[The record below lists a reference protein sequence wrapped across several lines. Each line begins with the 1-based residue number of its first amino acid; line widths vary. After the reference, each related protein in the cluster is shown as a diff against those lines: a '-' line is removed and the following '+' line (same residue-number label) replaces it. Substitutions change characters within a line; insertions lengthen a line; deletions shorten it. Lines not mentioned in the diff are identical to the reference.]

1 MRAWR
6 QVIAAMP
13 QPGAAPADLQTWLD
27 ELSRHLATAQ
37 PPADL
42 ANVPATSIRA
52 FFAALQT
59 LIGTVASSRPRQRPA
74 QAVHE
79 DEDASEPRGAIRTH
93 AAIDGERRPGPETTL
108 GDGRD
113 ALVAERLRP
122 IQEVLVFGDERPDWD
137 PEPANLT
144 LTTSP
149 SLAADELPL
158 SSASARSERRLGSYR
173 LIEISLRLRWSWDH
187 LNAPDLRILV
197 DAIAQDLAD
206 DGPRR
211 AGATLCLAM
220 LAFGRSAAQVFDLCV
235 GEGHGASEWID
246 AEGRGDSASIHA
258 LSLFATRRLVEVRLP
273 TGKPGNV
280 FGVGP
285 ALAPLMFI
293 GEAPGADEDRQGEP
307 FVGRAGELLDK
318 MIEAMGWGRGDVYI
332 ANVLKCRPPG
342 NRNPEPDEV
351 AACRPFLDAQ
361 IAAVRPRIIVTLG
374 RPAANVVLGNDAP
387 ISALRGRFHEHRG
400 VRVMPTFHPAFLL
413 RQPERKRDAWSD
425 LKQVIAELER
435 LGVAPP
441 RPARG

>member
-1 MRAWR
+1 MNPPGPPDDPHAELAALVRDVRNGLAWR
-6 QVIAAMP
+6 ARGGAY
-13 QPGAAPADLQTWLD
+13 AAPGG
-27 ELSRHLATAQ
+27 RTAR
-37 PPADL
+37 PPAAPTD
-42 ANVPATSIRA
+42 
-52 FFAALQT
+52 AA
-59 LIGTVASSRPRQRPA
+59 V
-74 QAVHE
+74 
-79 DEDASEPRGAIRTH
+79 
-93 AAIDGERRPGPETTL
+93 
-108 GDGRD
+108 
-113 ALVAERLRP
+113 
-122 IQEVLVFGDERPDWD
+122 
-137 PEPANLT
+137 
-144 LTTSP
+144 
-149 SLAADELPL
+149 
-158 SSASARSERRLGSYR
+158 SAP
-173 LIEISLRLRWSWDH
+173 
-187 LNAPDLRILV
+187 APDLARVAPAAVAARAIEVAV
-197 DAIAQDLAD
+197 DVEAPALGPARTLPVIREDL
-206 DGPRR
+206 
-211 AGATLCLAM
+211 
-220 LAFGRSAAQVFDLCV
+220 
-235 GEGHGASEWID
+235 GECTRCKLSE
-246 AEGRGDSASIHA
+246 
-258 LSLFATRRLVEVRLP
+258 TRQ
-273 TGKPGNV
+273 KIV

-361 IAAVRPRIIVTLG
+361 IQAVRPRIIVTLG

>member
-1 MRAWR
+1 
-6 QVIAAMP
+6 
-13 QPGAAPADLQTWLD
+13 
-27 ELSRHLATAQ
+27 
-37 PPADL
+37 
-42 ANVPATSIRA
+42 
-52 FFAALQT
+52 
-59 LIGTVASSRPRQRPA
+59 
-74 QAVHE
+74 
-79 DEDASEPRGAIRTH
+79 
-93 AAIDGERRPGPETTL
+93 
-108 GDGRD
+108 
-113 ALVAERLRP
+113 
-122 IQEVLVFGDERPDWD
+122 
-137 PEPANLT
+137 
-144 LTTSP
+144 
-149 SLAADELPL
+149 
-158 SSASARSERRLGSYR
+158 
-173 LIEISLRLRWSWDH
+173 
-187 LNAPDLRILV
+187 
-197 DAIAQDLAD
+197 
-206 DGPRR
+206 
-211 AGATLCLAM
+211 
-220 LAFGRSAAQVFDLCV
+220 
-235 GEGHGASEWID
+235 
-246 AEGRGDSASIHA
+246 
-258 LSLFATRRLVEVRLP
+258 
-273 TGKPGNV
+273 
-280 FGVGP
+280 
-285 ALAPLMFI
+285 MFI